1 MRVIVPLVVLAS
13 CVATTGAFTSLLG
26 IAMNKPLKQSTSTF
40 RQSSVE
46 CDDSECDL
54 PDFDTDLSEPVAASV
69 TDRGASVF
77 RNSML
82 TDADGNKVKLGDK
95 MGSGKS
101 VVIFLRHLG

>member
-1 MRVIVPLVVLAS
+1 MRVILPLVVLAS
-13 CVATTGAFTSLLG
+13 NVATTGAFTSLLG
-26 IAMNKPLKQSTSTF
+26 IAVNKQLKQSSSTF
-40 RQSSVE
+40 RQLSVE

-54 PDFDTDLSEPVAASV
+54 PDFDTNLGESVAASV

-101 VVIFLRHLG
+101 VVVFLRHLG